1 MLDSLIANKTA
12 FVDILSIWILAV
24 MMPGPDM
31 FLVISS
37 SIKEGKRYALACAY
51 GIVAGTLVWL
61 IVGFFLIGI
70 LSKTSFF
77 DWVKLVGGSYLL
89 YMTCKMFP
97 SLFLPTP
104 SLQEY
109 KSEGSAKKGFLY
121 GVLTNLSNPK
131 PPIFVSVILSALPA
145 HTPLESNLVLF
156 LIMLIIPTLWFS
168 FVVQVFS
175 IKRFFHLFLKYSKI
189 IDVLAIIIFGTVGIE
204 LLIQSI
210 QKIFF

>member
-1 MLDSLIANKTA
+1 MLDFFITNKKA
-12 FVDILSIWILAV
+12 FIDILSIWILAV
-24 MMPGPDM
+24 IMPGPDM

-51 GIVAGTLVWL
+51 GIVAGTVVWL

-77 DWVKLVGGSYLL
+77 DWVKLVGGTYLV
-89 YMTCKMFP
+89 YMTLKMLP
-97 SLFLPTP
+97 SLFKPTP
-104 SLQEY
+104 SPQDY
-109 KSEGSAKKGFLY
+109 KSQGSAKKGFLY

-131 PPIFVSVILSALPA
+131 PPIFVSVILSALPP
-145 HTPLESNLVLF
+145 HTPFGNNLMLF
-156 LIMLIIPTLWFS
+156 FAMLIIPTLWFS

-175 IKRFFHLFLKYSKI
+175 IKRFFNLFLKYSKI
-189 IDVLAIIIFGTVGIE
+189 IDILAIIIFGAVGIE

-210 QKIFF
+210 QELFF